1 MADTHLIHAGDSF
14 LAQALCVSG
23 KSKKPRPVGGG
34 PSHEKGPPLAGPDVD
49 LDDVSACGGY
59 STPSSLKTCAV
70 QVVISAT
77 DWLTDFTSD
86 AVVRM

>member
-1 MADTHLIHAGDSF
+1 MLVIRSWRKHSACPVN
-14 LAQALCVSG
+14 Q
-23 KSKKPRPVGGG
+23 KKPRPVGGG
-34 PSHEKGPPLAGPDVD
+34 LSHEKGPPLAGPDVD

-70 QVVISAT
+70 QVLISAT